1 MPRPK
6 KIKPVIASESL
17 YKATLKANGK
27 EYQGEAET
35 LVEAIRLIT
44 PEHYKTRGTL
54 RVEFEGKK
62 IDRFLFIPQ
71 MRKLFGG
78 GGSLTAKIAMES
90 TVKFITQCLK

>member
-44 PEHYKTRGTL
+44 PEHYKTR
-54 RVEFEGKK
+54 
-62 IDRFLFIPQ
+62 
-71 MRKLFGG
+71 
-78 GGSLTAKIAMES
+78 
-90 TVKFITQCLK
+90 